1 MFYPSYGLF
10 VGLGFL
16 LAFLVK
22 RAEDQRLGYG
32 RSRGYRVVTVGALV
46 GAVIGSKLGMLL
58 YLPWHEWVEMMSST
72 LALRV
77 GGKTILGAI
86 AGGYLGVE
94 LAKKVAGV
102 RHSTGDAY
110 ALALP
115 VGQAFGRLG
124 CFFTGCCAGSP
135 LGSTGPG
142 PLGLTHHPVQLYEA
156 FGLLVLTA
164 VLFVLRKRTLVAGQL
179 FRGFLVGFALL
190 RFVVDFY
197 RGDARLFI
205 SGRPGEG
212 LSYVQVFCA
221 LAAIGF
227 AALAL
232 RTGREARRG
241 GHVVGGHA

>member
-1 MFYPSYGLF
+1 MF
-10 VGLGFL
+10 VGVGFFA
-16 LAFLVK
+16 AFLVK
-22 RAEDQRLGYG
+22 RAEDKRLGYR
-32 RSRGYRVVTVGALV
+32 RSPGYRGVMVGALV

-58 YLPWHEWVEMMSST
+58 YLSWDAWLEMMSST

-94 LAKKVAGV
+94 IAKKAVGI

-124 CFFTGCCAGSP
+124 CFFTGCCGGVPFAEAGS
-135 LGSTGPG
+135 GGG
-142 PLGLTHHPVQLYEA
+142 AFGLTTHPVQLYEA
-156 FGLLVLTA
+156 AGLVALTA
-164 VLFVLRKRTLVAGQL
+164 VLFMTRRRTLVAGQL

-190 RFVVDFY
+190 RFFLDFF

-205 SGRPGEG
+205 SGQPGVG
-212 LSYVQVFCA
+212 LSYVQVFCG
-221 LAAIGF
+221 LAAIVF
-227 AALAL
+227 LVLAL
-232 RTGREARRG
+232 RTGLAARRST
-241 GHVVGGHA
+241 HALPSHA